1 MKEKDYSKS
10 IFIKSIILTILL
22 TTVIVS
28 MVTIIIMNNNEQTS
42 LLNRIDG
49 KLSSIEQIVDKDY
62 LGEIDENKIFDETIK
77 GYVEGLN
84 DEYSQYFTKE
94 ELDKYKTDN
103 IEGQFVGIG
112 VYIIQDTEKNAI
124 RVLAPIK
131 GSPAEKAGILAG
143 DYIVKVDDQAYIGE
157 QITEATNKMKGKEG
171 TKVKI
176 QIIRDEKNLD
186 FEVERANVRVNPVE
200 ADIYEENIGYLKI
213 SSFDQGSG
221 SEVTKKVEELKEKN
235 IKSLIIDLRN
245 NGGGIVDEAIEIA
258 DLFTNKDST
267 LLITKDKHGNENISK
282 AKKDKVIEVP
292 IIVLT
297 NENTASASEILA
309 GALKDN
315 NVAKIVGTTTFG
327 KGVIQELLTMKD
339 GTGLKLTTNEYY
351 TPNRNKI
358 NKVGIEPDEKI
369 ELPEEYKNILSIPKE
384 VDTQLNKAIEL
395 LKR

>member
-77 GYVEGLN
+77 GYVVGLN

-143 DYIVKVDDQAYIGE
+143 DYIVKVDDQAYTGE

-235 IKSLIIDLRN
+235 IKSLMIDLRN

>member
-28 MVTIIIMNNNEQTS
+28 MITTIIMNKGEQTS
-42 LLNRIDG
+42 LLNRIDS

-77 GYVEGLN
+77 GYVDGLD

-94 ELDKYKTDN
+94 ELEKYKTDN

-112 VYIIQDTEKNAI
+112 VYIIQNTEKNAI

-143 DYIVKVDDQAYIGE
+143 DYIVKVEGQSYTGE

-171 TKVKI
+171 TKVQI
-176 QIIRDEKNLD
+176 QIIREDETLD
-186 FEVERANVRVNPVE
+186 VEVERANVRVNPVE
-200 ADIYEENIGYLKI
+200 ADIYEGNIGYLKI
-213 SSFDQGSG
+213 SSFDQGSA
-221 SEVTKKVEELKEKN
+221 SEVTKKVEELKAQN

-258 DLFTNKDST
+258 DLFTSKDST
-267 LLITKDKHGNENISK
+267 LLITKDKHDNESVSK
-282 AKKDKVIEVP
+282 AKRDKAIELP

-358 NKVGIEPDEKI
+358 NKVGIEPDEKV
-369 ELPEEYKNILSIPKE
+369 ELPEEYRNILSVPKE

>member
-10 IFIKSIILTILL
+10 IFIKSIVLTILL

-28 MVTIIIMNNNEQTS
+28 MVTIIIMNKNEHTS
-42 LLNRIDG
+42 LLNRINS
-49 KLSSIEQIVDKDY
+49 KLSSIEQIIDKDY
-62 LGEIDENKIFDETIK
+62 LGEINENKIFDETVK
-77 GYVEGLN
+77 GYVDGLN

-94 ELDKYKTDN
+94 ELEKYKTDN

-112 VYIIQDTEKNAI
+112 VYIIQDTENNSI
-124 RVLAPIK
+124 RVLSPIK

-143 DYIVKVDDQAYIGE
+143 DYIVKVEDQAYTGE
-157 QITEATNKMKGKEG
+157 QITEATNKMKGTEG

-176 QIIRDEKNLD
+176 QIIRNEKTLD

-200 ADIYEENIGYLKI
+200 ADIYNGNIGYLKI

-221 SEVTKKVEELKEKN
+221 SEVTKKVEELKKKN
-235 IKSLIIDLRN
+235 IESLIIDLRN

-258 DLFTNKDST
+258 DLFTEKDST
-267 LLITKDKHGNENISK
+267 LLITKDKNENESISK
-282 AKKDKVIEVP
+282 AKKDKKIEMP

-315 NVAKIVGTTTFG
+315 NVAKIVGTKTFG

-358 NKVGIEPDEKI
+358 NKVGIEPNEKI
-369 ELPEEYKNILSIPKE
+369 ELPEEYKNIPSVPKE
-384 VDTQLNKAIEL
+384 KDAQLNKAIEL

>member
-1 MKEKDYSKS
+1 MKEKDDSKS
-10 IFIKSIILTILL
+10 IFIKSIVLTILL

-28 MVTIIIMNNNEQTS
+28 MVTIIIMNKNEHTS
-42 LLNRIDG
+42 LLNRINS
-49 KLSSIEQIVDKDY
+49 KLSSIEQIIDKDY
-62 LGEIDENKIFDETIK
+62 LGEINENKIFDETVK
-77 GYVEGLN
+77 GYVDGLN

-94 ELDKYKTDN
+94 ELEKYKTDN

-112 VYIIQDTEKNAI
+112 VYIIQDTENNSI
-124 RVLAPIK
+124 RVLSPIK

-143 DYIVKVDDQAYIGE
+143 DYIVKVEDQAYTGE

-176 QIIRDEKNLD
+176 QIIRNEKTLD

-200 ADIYEENIGYLKI
+200 ADIYNGNIGYLKI

-221 SEVTKKVEELKEKN
+221 SEVTKKVEELKKKN
-235 IKSLIIDLRN
+235 IESLIIDLRN

-258 DLFTNKDST
+258 DLFTEKDST
-267 LLITKDKHGNENISK
+267 LLITKDKNENESISK
-282 AKKDKVIEVP
+282 AKKDKKIEMP

-315 NVAKIVGTTTFG
+315 NVAKIVGTKTFG

-358 NKVGIEPDEKI
+358 NKVGIEPNEKI
-369 ELPEEYKNILSIPKE
+369 ELPEEYKNILSVPKE
-384 VDTQLNKAIEL
+384 KDAQLNKAIEL

>member
-28 MVTIIIMNNNEQTS
+28 MITIIIMNNDEQTS

-49 KLSSIEQIVDKDY
+49 KLASIEQIVDKDY

-94 ELDKYKTDN
+94 ELEKYKTDN

-143 DYIVKVDDQAYIGE
+143 DYIVKVDDQAYTGE

-176 QIIRDEKNLD
+176 QIVRDEKTVD

-221 SEVTKKVEELKEKN
+221 SEVTKKIEELKEKN

-267 LLITKDKHGNENISK
+267 LLITKDKHGNESISK

-297 NENTASASEILA
+297 NENTASASEILE

>member
-143 DYIVKVDDQAYIGE
+143 DYIVKVDDQAYTGE

-186 FEVERANVRVNPVE
+186 FEIERANVRVNPVE

-235 IKSLIIDLRN
+235 IKSLMIDLRN

>member
-143 DYIVKVDDQAYIGE
+143 DYIVKVDDQAYTGE
-157 QITEATNKMKGKEG
+157 QIPEATNKMKGKER

-235 IKSLIIDLRN
+235 IKSLMIDLRN

>member
-10 IFIKSIILTILL
+10 IFIKSIVLTILL

-28 MVTIIIMNNNEQTS
+28 MVTIIIMNKNEQTS
-42 LLNRIDG
+42 LLNRINS
-49 KLSSIEQIVDKDY
+49 KLSSIEQIIDKDY

-143 DYIVKVDDQAYIGE
+143 DYIVKVDDQAYTGE

-235 IKSLIIDLRN
+235 IESLIIDLRN

-258 DLFTNKDST
+258 DLFTEKDST
-267 LLITKDKHGNENISK
+267 LLITKDKNENESISK
-282 AKKDKVIEVP
+282 AKKDKKIEMP

-315 NVAKIVGTTTFG
+315 NVAKIVGTKTFG

-358 NKVGIEPDEKI
+358 NKVGIEPNEKI
-369 ELPEEYKNILSIPKE
+369 ELPEEYKNILSVPKE
-384 VDTQLNKAIEL
+384 KDAQLNKAIEL

>member
-143 DYIVKVDDQAYIGE
+143 DYIVKVDDQAYTGE

-235 IKSLIIDLRN
+235 IKSLMIDLRN

-369 ELPEEYKNILSIPKE
+369 ELPEEYKNILSIPKA

>member
-10 IFIKSIILTILL
+10 IFIKSIVLTILL

-28 MVTIIIMNNNEQTS
+28 MITIIIMNKNEQTS
-42 LLNRIDG
+42 LLNKINS
-49 KLSSIEQIVDKDY
+49 KLSSIEKIIDKDY
-62 LGEIDENKIFDETIK
+62 LGEINENKIFDETVK
-77 GYVEGLN
+77 GYVDGLN

-94 ELDKYKTDN
+94 ELEKYKTDN

-112 VYIIQDTEKNAI
+112 VYIIQDTENNSI
-124 RVLAPIK
+124 RVLSPIK

-143 DYIVKVDDQAYIGE
+143 DYIVKVEDQAYTGE

-176 QIIRDEKNLD
+176 QIIRNEKTLD

-200 ADIYEENIGYLKI
+200 ADIYNGNIGYLKI

-221 SEVTKKVEELKEKN
+221 SEVTKKVEELKKKN
-235 IKSLIIDLRN
+235 IESLIIDLRN

-258 DLFTNKDST
+258 DLFTEKDST
-267 LLITKDKHGNENISK
+267 LLITKDKNENESISK
-282 AKKDKVIEVP
+282 AKKDKKIEMP

-315 NVAKIVGTTTFG
+315 NVAKIVGTKTFG

-358 NKVGIEPDEKI
+358 NKVGIEPNEKI
-369 ELPEEYKNILSIPKE
+369 ELPEEYKNILSVPKE
-384 VDTQLNKAIEL
+384 KDAQLNKAIEL

>member
-143 DYIVKVDDQAYIGE
+143 DYIVKVDDQAYTGE

-309 GALKDN
+309 GALKEYFC
-315 NVAKIVGTTTFG
+315 I
-327 KGVIQELLTMKD
+327 LL
-339 GTGLKLTTNEYY
+339 
-351 TPNRNKI
+351 
-358 NKVGIEPDEKI
+358 V
-369 ELPEEYKNILSIPKE
+369 ILSFHL
-384 VDTQLNKAIEL
+384 VLFQLYLFYFYLEYSIHSL
-395 LKR
+395 

>member
-28 MVTIIIMNNNEQTS
+28 MITTIIMNKGEQTS
-42 LLNRIDG
+42 LLNRIDS

-77 GYVEGLN
+77 GYVDGLD

-94 ELDKYKTDN
+94 ELEKYKTDN

-143 DYIVKVDDQAYIGE
+143 DYIVKVEGQSYTGE

-176 QIIRDEKNLD
+176 QIIREDETLD

-200 ADIYEENIGYLKI
+200 ADIYEGNIGYLKI
-213 SSFDQGSG
+213 SSFDQGSA
-221 SEVTKKVEELKEKN
+221 SEVTKKVEELKAQN

-258 DLFTNKDST
+258 DLFTSKDST
-267 LLITKDKHGNENISK
+267 LLITKDKHDNESVSK
-282 AKKDKVIEVP
+282 AKRDKAIELP

-327 KGVIQELLTMKD
+327 KVVIQELLTMKD

-358 NKVGIEPDEKI
+358 NKVGIEPDEKV
-369 ELPEEYKNILSIPKE
+369 ELPEEYRNILSVPKE

>member
-28 MVTIIIMNNNEQTS
+28 MITTIIMNKGEQTS
-42 LLNRIDG
+42 LLNRIDS

-77 GYVEGLN
+77 GYVDGLD

-94 ELDKYKTDN
+94 ELEKYKTDN

-143 DYIVKVDDQAYIGE
+143 DYIVKVEGQSYTGE

-171 TKVKI
+171 TKVQI
-176 QIIRDEKNLD
+176 QIIREDETLD
-186 FEVERANVRVNPVE
+186 VEVERANVRVNPVE
-200 ADIYEENIGYLKI
+200 ADIYEGNIGYLKI
-213 SSFDQGSG
+213 SSFDQGFA
-221 SEVTKKVEELKEKN
+221 SEVTKKVEELKAQN

-258 DLFTNKDST
+258 DLFTSKDST
-267 LLITKDKHGNENISK
+267 LLITKDKHDNESVSK
-282 AKKDKVIEVP
+282 AKRDKAIELP

-358 NKVGIEPDEKI
+358 NKVGIEPDEKV
-369 ELPEEYKNILSIPKE
+369 ELPEEYRNILSVPKE

>member
-131 GSPAEKAGILAG
+131 GSPAEKAVILAG
-143 DYIVKVDDQAYIGE
+143 DYIVKVDDQAYTGE

-186 FEVERANVRVNPVE
+186 FEIERANVRVNPVE

-235 IKSLIIDLRN
+235 IKSLMIDLRN

>member
-143 DYIVKVDDQAYIGE
+143 DYIVKVDDQAYTGE

-351 TPNRNKI
+351 TPSRNKI

>member
-143 DYIVKVDDQAYIGE
+143 DYIVKVDVQAYTGE

>member
-1 MKEKDYSKS
+1 MKEKDDSKS
-10 IFIKSIILTILL
+10 IFIKSIVLTILL

-28 MVTIIIMNNNEQTS
+28 MVTIIIMNKNEHTS
-42 LLNRIDG
+42 LLNRINS
-49 KLSSIEQIVDKDY
+49 KLSSIEQIIDKDY
-62 LGEIDENKIFDETIK
+62 LGEINENKIFDETVK
-77 GYVEGLN
+77 GYVDGLN

-94 ELDKYKTDN
+94 ELEKYKTDN

-112 VYIIQDTEKNAI
+112 VYIIQDTENNSI
-124 RVLAPIK
+124 RVLSPIK

-143 DYIVKVDDQAYIGE
+143 DYIVKVEDQAYTGE

-176 QIIRDEKNLD
+176 QIIRNEKTLD

-200 ADIYEENIGYLKI
+200 ADIYNGNIGYLKI

-221 SEVTKKVEELKEKN
+221 SEVTKKVEELKKKN
-235 IKSLIIDLRN
+235 IESLIIDLRN

-258 DLFTNKDST
+258 DLFTEKDST
-267 LLITKDKHGNENISK
+267 LLITKDKNENESISK
-282 AKKDKVIEVP
+282 AKKDKKIEMP

-315 NVAKIVGTTTFG
+315 NVAKIVETKTFG

-358 NKVGIEPDEKI
+358 NKVGIEPNEKI
-369 ELPEEYKNILSIPKE
+369 ELPEEYKNILSVPKE
-384 VDTQLNKAIEL
+384 KDAQLNKAIEL

>member
-28 MVTIIIMNNNEQTS
+28 MVTIIIINNNEQTS

-143 DYIVKVDDQAYIGE
+143 DYIVKVDDQAYTGE

-176 QIIRDEKNLD
+176 QIIRDEKTLD

>member
-143 DYIVKVDDQAYIGE
+143 DYIVKVDDQAYTGE

-245 NGGGIVDEAIEIA
+245 NGGGIVVEAIEIA

>member
-28 MVTIIIMNNNEQTS
+28 MITTIIMNKGEQTS
-42 LLNRIDG
+42 LLNRIDS

-77 GYVEGLN
+77 GYVDGLD

-94 ELDKYKTDN
+94 ELEKYKTDN

-143 DYIVKVDDQAYIGE
+143 DYIVKVEGQSYTGE

-176 QIIRDEKNLD
+176 QIIREDETLD

-200 ADIYEENIGYLKI
+200 ADIYEGNIGYLKI
-213 SSFDQGSG
+213 SSFDQGSA
-221 SEVTKKVEELKEKN
+221 SEVTKKVEELKAKN

-258 DLFTNKDST
+258 DLFTSKDST
-267 LLITKDKHGNENISK
+267 LLITKDKHDNESVSK
-282 AKKDKVIEVP
+282 AKRDKAIELP

-358 NKVGIEPDEKI
+358 NKVGIEPDEKV
-369 ELPEEYKNILSIPKE
+369 ELPEEYRNILSVPKE

>member
-143 DYIVKVDDQAYIGE
+143 DYIVKVDDQAYTGE

-176 QIIRDEKNLD
+176 QIIRDEKTLD

>member
-143 DYIVKVDDQAYIGE
+143 DYIVKVDDQAYTGE

-235 IKSLIIDLRN
+235 IKSLMIDLRN

-309 GALKDN
+309 GALKDKY
-315 NVAKIVGTTTFG
+315 VAKIVGTTTFG

>member
-28 MVTIIIMNNNEQTS
+28 MITTIIMNKGEQTS
-42 LLNRIDG
+42 LLNRIDS

-77 GYVEGLN
+77 GYVDGLD

-94 ELDKYKTDN
+94 ELEKYKTDN

-143 DYIVKVDDQAYIGE
+143 DYIVKVEGQSYTGE

-171 TKVKI
+171 TKVQI
-176 QIIRDEKNLD
+176 QIIREDETLD
-186 FEVERANVRVNPVE
+186 VEVERANVRVNPVE
-200 ADIYEENIGYLKI
+200 ADIYEGNIGYLKI
-213 SSFDQGSG
+213 SSFDQGSA
-221 SEVTKKVEELKEKN
+221 SEVTKKVEELKAQN

-258 DLFTNKDST
+258 DLFTSKDST
-267 LLITKDKHGNENISK
+267 LLITKDKHDNESVSK
-282 AKKDKVIEVP
+282 AKRDKAIELP

-358 NKVGIEPDEKI
+358 NKVGIEPDEKV
-369 ELPEEYKNILSIPKE
+369 ELPEEYRNILSVPKE

>member
-143 DYIVKVDDQAYIGE
+143 DYIVKVDDQAYTEE

>member
-10 IFIKSIILTILL
+10 IFIKSIVLTILL

-28 MVTIIIMNNNEQTS
+28 MVTIIIMNKNEQTS
-42 LLNRIDG
+42 LLNKINS
-49 KLSSIEQIVDKDY
+49 KLSSIEQIIDKDY
-62 LGEIDENKIFDETIK
+62 LGEINENKIFDETVK
-77 GYVEGLN
+77 GYVDGLN

-94 ELDKYKTDN
+94 ELEKYKTDN

-112 VYIIQDTEKNAI
+112 VYIIQDTENNSI
-124 RVLAPIK
+124 RVLSPIK

-143 DYIVKVDDQAYIGE
+143 DYIVKVEDQAYTGE

-176 QIIRDEKNLD
+176 QIIRNEKTLD

-200 ADIYEENIGYLKI
+200 ADIYNGNIGYLKI

-221 SEVTKKVEELKEKN
+221 SEVTKKVEELKKKN
-235 IKSLIIDLRN
+235 IESLIIDLRN

-258 DLFTNKDST
+258 DLFTEKDST
-267 LLITKDKHGNENISK
+267 LLITKDKNENESISK
-282 AKKDKVIEVP
+282 AKKDKKIEMP

-315 NVAKIVGTTTFG
+315 NVAKIVGTKTFG

-358 NKVGIEPDEKI
+358 NKVGIEPNEKI
-369 ELPEEYKNILSIPKE
+369 ELPEEYKNILSVPKE
-384 VDTQLNKAIEL
+384 KDAQLNKAIEL

>member
-143 DYIVKVDDQAYIGE
+143 DYIVKVDDQAYTGE

-309 GALKDN
+309 GELKDN

>member
-28 MVTIIIMNNNEQTS
+28 MITTIIMNKGEQTS
-42 LLNRIDG
+42 LLNRIDS

-77 GYVEGLN
+77 GYVDGLD

-94 ELDKYKTDN
+94 ELEKYKTDN

-143 DYIVKVDDQAYIGE
+143 DYIVKVEGQSYTGE

-171 TKVKI
+171 TKVQI
-176 QIIRDEKNLD
+176 QIIREDETLD
-186 FEVERANVRVNPVE
+186 VEVERANVRVNPVE
-200 ADIYEENIGYLKI
+200 ADIYEGNIGYLKI
-213 SSFDQGSG
+213 SSFDQGSA
-221 SEVTKKVEELKEKN
+221 SEVTKKVEELKAHN

-258 DLFTNKDST
+258 DLFTSKDST
-267 LLITKDKHGNENISK
+267 LLITKDKHDNESVSK
-282 AKKDKVIEVP
+282 AKRDKAIELP

-358 NKVGIEPDEKI
+358 NKVGIEPDEKV
-369 ELPEEYKNILSIPKE
+369 ELPEEYRNILSVPKE

>member
-143 DYIVKVDDQAYIGE
+143 DYIVKVDDQAYTGE

-186 FEVERANVRVNPVE
+186 FEIERANVRVNPVE
-200 ADIYEENIGYLKI
+200 ADIYDENIGYLKI

-235 IKSLIIDLRN
+235 IKSLMIDLRN

>member
-143 DYIVKVDDQAYIGE
+143 DYIVKVDDQAYTGE

-395 LKR
+395 L